1 MQKDK
6 WDRHWRNKEI
16 AIAEVEW
23 ESKSRLFQ
31 TMLSILVNEFQSL
44 KGINI
49 IEVGSGLGTD
59 ALLLAGHG
67 AKVTLLDYSEEALS
81 KAREL
86 FKVYKFIPTLIQSDI
101 FEIGSRLRGHF
112 DVALSFGLAEHF
124 TGEKRLE
131 VFQAHVDLVRQGGIV
146 AISIPN
152 SLCLPYQVSRFV
164 KRWDEIPFTKSELRR
179 IGDSLGVEVL
189 YIGGFGFMAF
199 VSFAIHTIFNARNY
213 LRLPEL
219 PRSLDD
225 KLGYAFLF
233 MARKKLA

>member
-6 WDRHWRNKEI
+6 WDRHWQNKEV
-16 AIAEVEW
+16 AVSEVEW

-44 KGINI
+44 KGINV

-59 ALLLAGHG
+59 ALLLARHG
-67 AKVTLLDYSEEALS
+67 AKATLLDWSDEALS

-86 FKVYKFIPTLIQSDI
+86 FKTYKLIPTLVQSDI
-101 FEIGSRLRGHF
+101 FKVDSKLCGHF

-124 TGEKRLE
+124 TGGKRSE

-146 AISIPN
+146 AISVPN
-152 SLCLPYQVSRFV
+152 SLCLPYRVSRFV
-164 KRWDEIPFTKSELRR
+164 KRWDEVPFTKSELMR
-179 IGDSLGVEVL
+179 IGDSLRVEVL

-199 VSFAIHTIFNARNY
+199 VSFAIHTIFNARSY

-225 KLGYAFLF
+225 KLGNAFLF
-233 MARKKLA
+233 MARKKLV